1 MVSLFAVGGPAFGVT
16 TYGLEYPLRHEML
29 TPGSSRGI
37 SNVVIDGPIMVEVA
51 DGVLLAVQS
60 PGPE

>member
-1 MVSLFAVGGPAFGVT
+1 M
-16 TYGLEYPLRHEML
+16 
-29 TPGSSRGI
+29 PGSSRGI
-37 SNVVIDGPIMVEVA
+37 SNVVVDGPIMVEVA